1 MQASVAVLSTNV
13 SQGIL
18 YSDRFDRESLTFEI
32 VQTDLLA
39 SIQGTSAAT
48 QEAAGPP
55 SHISV
60 VQQLAWGQNAMEA
73 VHDEDAAAHTG
84 SASAELHPYLART
97 LRQAMT
103 LRPTLH
109 VLRSKVLT

>member
-1 MQASVAVLSTNV
+1 MQAFVAVLSMYV

-18 YSDRFDRESLTFEI
+18 NSDRFDRQSLTFEI
-32 VQTDLLA
+32 VQADLLEGA
-39 SIQGTSAAT
+39 SAAT

-103 LRPTLH
+103 LRPTLQ
-109 VLRSKVLT
+109 VTRSKVRT

>member
-1 MQASVAVLSTNV
+1 MQALVAVLSMYV

-18 YSDRFDRESLTFEI
+18 NSDRFDRQSLTFEI
-32 VQTDLLA
+32 VQADLLA
-39 SIQGTSAAT
+39 SIEGASAAT

-84 SASAELHPYLART
+84 SASAELHPYLA
-97 LRQAMT
+97 
-103 LRPTLH
+103 
-109 VLRSKVLT
+109 